1 MISRIV
7 AVVAGLVAGL
17 ALFIALRLD
26 WAGTVA
32 AFGLAHSHLASSV
45 AQWIPRLAWSIA
57 AGLGAFA
64 AVASL
69 IALIGGGIEI
79 LKARARLSALRLDPA
94 LAGTW
99 NAADWRA
106 AFAPT
111 AIADHAEAM
120 IALLPIESGDD
131 RRVVVDTHLLT
142 GLAPL
147 WLNRLTLSRTIAPLP
162 ALAAGQGIALALI
175 DYAAG
180 GRWDLD
186 LAAGA
191 TGWLIATL
199 AHYVARIGLAPL
211 VGSTVS
217 SATAAMRPLASMQAF
232 GSAVA
237 SVPAA
242 SAAAAATVAAP
253 PLDATALAAA
263 LAQALSGPIERLG
276 EAADKLS
283 AAGAGPSREQTI
295 DAALAEIRAGIER
308 LLDAA
313 GHEN

>member
-1 MISRIV
+1 MISRV
-7 AVVAGLVAGL
+7 AAIVAGLIAGL
-17 ALFIALRLD
+17 ALFAALRLE
-26 WAGTVA
+26 WTATIA
-32 AFGLAHSHLASSV
+32 ALGLERSHLVSLV
-45 AQWIPRLAWSIA
+45 VPWVPRLAWSIA
-57 AGLGAFA
+57 AGVSAFA

-69 IALIGGGIEI
+69 IALIGGGIEV
-79 LKARARLSALRLDPA
+79 LKARMRLGALRRDPA

-111 AIADHAEAM
+111 AVADHAEAM
-120 IALLPIESGDD
+120 IALLPIENGDE

-147 WLNRLTLSRTIAPLP
+147 WLDRLTLRRTLAPLP

-175 DYAAG
+175 DYASA

-191 TGWLIATL
+191 TGWLIVS
-199 AHYVARIGLAPL
+199 VARYLAQTGLGPL
-211 VGSTVS
+211 VGSTVGN
-217 SATAAMRPLASMQAF
+217 ATAAMRPLASMQAF
-232 GSAVA
+232 GAAAPTAVA
-237 SVPAA
+237 
-242 SAAAAATVAAP
+242 ATAGAAP
-253 PLDATALAAA
+253 NLDSATLALAFE
-263 LAQALSGPIERLG
+263 QVLSGPLNRLT
-276 EAADKLS
+276 EAAEKLS

>member
-7 AVVAGLVAGL
+7 AIVAGLIAGL
-17 ALFIALRLD
+17 ALFVALRLD
-26 WAGTVA
+26 WTATVA
-32 AFGLAHSHLASSV
+32 AFGLERSHLISLVGS
-45 AQWIPRLAWSIA
+45 WIPKLAWSIA
-57 AGLGAFA
+57 AGLSAFA

-69 IALIGGGIEI
+69 IALIGGGIEV
-79 LKARARLSALRLDPA
+79 LKARMRLEALRLDPA
-94 LAGTW
+94 LAGAW

-111 AIADHAEAM
+111 AVADHTEAM
-120 IALLPIESGDD
+120 IALLPIENGDK

-147 WLNRLTLSRTIAPLP
+147 WLDRLTLRRTIAPLP

-175 DYAAG
+175 DYASA

-191 TGWLIATL
+191 TGWLIVTL
-199 AHYVARIGLAPL
+199 AHYLARTGLGPL
-211 VGSTVS
+211 VGSTVGN
-217 SATAAMRPLASMQAF
+217 ATAAMRPLASMQAF
-232 GSAVA
+232 GTAAPTAVA
-237 SVPAA
+237 VT
-242 SAAAAATVAAP
+242 AAAP
-253 PLDATALAAA
+253 NLDGGALAAA
-263 LAQALSGPIERLG
+263 LEHALSGPLNRLA
-276 EAADKLS
+276 EAAEKLS
-283 AAGAGPSREQTI
+283 AAGAAPSREQTI

-313 GHEN
+313 GHES